1 MKENAKRLLGCT
13 YTLRMVH
20 EGSASLEHAILQSG
34 SRWEPYVPTHFIYA
48 FFSFNTLYNINWN
61 DSLAYGYVRSQR
73 SRMSDHEK
81 IAHYLSFC
89 CKEKDFLQKY
99 KDFFIRYLTMHH
111 SPAVILEELDKIQV
125 DGRYSNGSV
134 TNPQDI
140 LKFRNA
146 CKDCLIR
153 GMFDKE
159 VIERIIEFVYKI
171 RCNIFHG
178 TKTMQDM
185 NNPSQQIRLDIYSSF
200 IVAINQ
206 MIFSYL
212 EYKRGD
218 DITANFDYTLKRL
231 EWVRMK

>member
-1 MKENAKRLLGCT
+1 MRENAKRLLVCT

-20 EGSASLEHAILQSG
+20 EGSASLEHAILSG
-34 SRWEPYVPTHFIYA
+34 YKWEPYVPTHFIYA
-48 FFSFNTLYNINWN
+48 FFSFNTLYNINWT
-61 DSLAYGYVRSQR
+61 DSLTYGHVRSQP
-73 SRMSDHEK
+73 SRMSEQEK
-81 IAHYLSFC
+81 IARYLSFC

-111 SPAVILEELDKIQV
+111 SPAVIIDELAKIQV

-134 TNPQDI
+134 TNPQAI

-153 GMFDKE
+153 GMFEKE
-159 VIERIIEFVYKI
+159 IIERIIEFVYKI
-171 RCNIFHG
+171 RCNVFHG

-218 DITANFDYTLKRL
+218 DITANFDYTLKKL